1 MKRLLAWLAAA
12 LLLSANVGYGQ
23 EDVTPPSLVAF
34 DYDPKSVDTTSGA
47 AEVTVDYSVT
57 DDLSG
62 AVTFEIYFTSPSE
75 ELYRNAVASLSGSVS
90 ESGTATVVFP
100 EFIEAGT
107 WTVTYVQLL
116 DAVGNRVFL
125 YPADLEAL
133 GFPTELEVVSEEDVT
148 PPSLVAFDYDP
159 KSVDTTSGA
168 AEVTVDYSVTDDL
181 SGAVTFEIY
190 FTSPSEE
197 LYRNAVAS
205 LSGSV
210 SESGTATVVF
220 PEFIEAGT
228 WTVTYVQ
235 LLDAVGNRV
244 FLYPADLEALGFPT
258 ERTVSSRMRH
268 LA

>member
-1 MKRLLAWLAAA
+1 M
-12 LLLSANVGYGQ
+12 
-23 EDVTPPSLVAF
+23 
-34 DYDPKSVDTTSGA
+34 
-47 AEVTVDYSVT
+47 TVDYSVT

-181 SGAVTFEIY
+181 SGAVTFE
-190 FTSPSEE
+190 TSRVLLKNSIGMQLLLCPVQSAN
-197 LYRNAVAS
+197 RVRPPWCS
-205 LSGSV
+205 LS
-210 SESGTATVVF
+210 
-220 PEFIEAGT
+220 
-228 WTVTYVQ
+228 
-235 LLDAVGNRV
+235 
-244 FLYPADLEALGFPT
+244 
-258 ERTVSSRMRH
+258 SSKREPGP
-268 LA
+268 